1 MKDNLVA
8 FFEDNFVNLNDA
20 KVSIMCHAFMYG
32 TAIFEGIR
40 GYYNSSHDT
49 VYLFRLNEHIQRL
62 LENIKILRLEIKYTQ
77 NDIYQLIVDLV
88 NKNNPKEDIYIR
100 PSVYNSAK
108 KIGPGLGTINPSDL
122 SIFMIPFGDYFNANS
137 GLKVQVSSWR
147 RVEDNAIPARG
158 KIVGAYAN
166 TALAKGDAQ
175 ASGFDDCIVLTE
187 SGHVSEGSAM
197 NIFLVKHGKLIT
209 SSITDNILEG
219 ITRDTVIKLAK
230 SELNIETMDRT
241 IDRSEL
247 YLADEIFFCGTGAQ
261 ITPVLNVDNRK
272 IGNEQVGSITA
283 KIQEQYLKTCRGELN
298 KFKDWLTPVKSTSQ
312 VH

>member
-1 MKDNLVA
+1 MADNICY
-8 FFEDNFVNLNDA
+8 FEDKFVDLGQANVN
-20 KVSIMCHAFMYG
+20 IMCHAFMYG

-40 GYYNSSHDT
+40 GYYNAKHET
-49 VYLFRLNEHIQRL
+49 MYLFRLTEHVKRL
-62 LENIKILRLEIKYTQ
+62 LENIKILRLSIKYTEKEIIDIILKMVAK
-77 NDIYQLIVDLV
+77 NDLR
-88 NKNNPKEDIYIR
+88 EDIYIR

-108 KIGPGLGTINPSDL
+108 KIGPGLGVNNPSDL
-122 SIFMIPFGDYFNANS
+122 SIFMIPFGAYFSADN

-166 TALAKGDAQ
+166 TALAKGDAM

-197 NIFLVKHGKLIT
+197 NIFLVKNNKLIT

-230 SELNIETMDRT
+230 DELNVETVDRT

-261 ITPVLNVDNRK
+261 IMPVLSVDNRK
-272 IGNEQVGSITA
+272 IGDEKVGSLTR
-283 KIQEQYLKTCRGELN
+283 KIQDLYIKTCHGELN
-298 KFKDWLTPVKSTSQ
+298 KFNNWLTPIKSRSQ
-312 VH
+312 VK